1 MIEKVQPGSPA
12 ARAGLRPAQRD
23 QRGKLVSLGD
33 IILAVNGRTMRN
45 ASEVTQTIARY
56 RPGDRV
62 NLTIWRNGR
71 RLDVAVTMIARR

>member
-1 MIEKVQPGSPA
+1 
-12 ARAGLRPAQRD
+12 
-23 QRGKLVSLGD
+23 
-33 IILAVNGRTMRN
+33 MRN